1 MAKVGLSK
9 PFYALYAA
17 AAGVVTYSNG
27 ASMGKAV
34 NAEIEPDDSNT
45 TIFYADNGPAESA
58 NIFSGGTLTL
68 EVDRL
73 SADVVGAL
81 LGITPGSST
90 TPVGTTLDF
99 AAEATIPYVG
109 VGLIA
114 KSIVDNT
121 PVWMSIILTKVQFKM
136 PTLDMSTQGEDIEF
150 SAHELEATILRD
162 DTTNANWMRWGYFST
177 ETNAETW
184 IKGQLSIT
192 AATTE

>member
-9 PFYALYAA
+9 PYYALYEAENQT
-17 AAGVVTYSNG
+17 VTYSAG
-27 ASMGKAV
+27 ASFGKAV
-34 NAEIEPDDSNT
+34 NAEIEPDDSDA

-68 EVDRL
+68 EIDRL
-73 SADVVGAL
+73 NATVVGAI

-99 AAEATIPYVG
+99 SADQTIPYVG

-121 PVWMSIILTKVQFKM
+121 PVWMGIILTKVQFRM
-136 PTLDMSTQGEDIEF
+136 PTLDMATQGEEIEF
-150 SAHELEATILRD
+150 SANELEATIMRD
-162 DTTNANWMRWGYFST
+162 DTAAANWMKWGYFDT
-177 ETNAETW
+177 EVNAETW
-184 IKGQLSIT
+184 IKNTLSIT
-192 AATTE
+192 